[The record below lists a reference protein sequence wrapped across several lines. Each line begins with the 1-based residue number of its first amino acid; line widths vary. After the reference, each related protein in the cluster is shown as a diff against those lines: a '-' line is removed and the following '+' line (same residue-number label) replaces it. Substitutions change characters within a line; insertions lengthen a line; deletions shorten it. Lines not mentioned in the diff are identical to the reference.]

1 MISGTTTNTLYV
13 KAESGNR
20 LLYNNRYFRSAFLP
34 STVDVSAVTE
44 IAETSFPIFL
54 AKELGPS
61 PKQIKL
67 LTGSQEPT
75 NDIGNIDDIFIV
87 LDTSVSITYTLFHC
101 SSEYT
106 GATAH
111 LGDMLISRIVPTYDY
126 TLGTITVTMDGTDIT
141 ASSVFGD
148 RIIIPKISGPIT
160 ISCAATSNTVADAV
174 GSINS
179 STNDI
184 TLNGTLSS
192 GTYTLWYEDSTGTKL
207 NGWAQIAEITK

>member
-1 MISGTTTNTLYV
+1 MISGTTTDTLYV
-13 KAESGNR
+13 KAESGHK

-34 STVDVSAVTE
+34 STVDISAVTE
-44 IAETSFPIFL
+44 IAETSCPIFSTE
-54 AKELGPS
+54 ELGPS

-87 LDTSVSITYTLFHC
+87 LDTSVSITCTLSHC

-106 GATAH
+106 GATAQ
-111 LGDMLISRIVPTYDY
+111 LGDMLISRIVPSHDY
-126 TLGTITVTMDGTDIT
+126 TLGAITVTMDGTDIT

-160 ISCAATSNTVADAV
+160 IGCAATSNTVTDAV
-174 GSINS
+174 GSIDV
-179 STNDI
+179 STNNI
-184 TLNGTLSS
+184 TLDSSLSS
-192 GTYTLWYEDSTGTKL
+192 GTYTLWYEDSTDTKL
-207 NGWAQIAEITK
+207 SGWAQIAEITK